1 MNPRPKPNREAQAR
15 AAVARFGVMDPSAW
29 GTGLSD
35 QGARE
40 ALRVSADLILDG
52 RFGEAPNEPPAK
64 LLIWCAANVF
74 TAPLEW
80 TARFAAWGSQVT
92 LKAPSACPAPV
103 EALAQAFAP
112 LGVVAVN
119 RPHAACW
126 DLVAQADAVLGFGGD
141 EAMAE
146 LAAHIPAETPRSLHG
161 HRVSLAV
168 VTEDDAATAKALAM
182 DLCLYDGQGCMSP
195 AAIFCLGDPMRL
207 AERLGD
213 ELFDMTTRLPR
224 GEATPGLGAER
235 RRRIGLASALGRAWE
250 GEDWLVTVTPARTF
264 SPVSYARLA
273 AIHPIDSLDALSSLP
288 PQPWS
293 SLGTDLYADAA
304 AQLAATLGVPRVCRP
319 GELQRP
325 RFGRLH
331 DGVNVEATLCRSPTW
346 AP

>member
-1 MNPRPKPNREAQAR
+1 MSSRPRPNREAHAR
-15 AAVARFGVMDPSAW
+15 AAVARFGVLDPSAW
-29 GTGLSD
+29 GTGLSAL
-35 QGARE
+35 GARE
-40 ALRVSADLILDG
+40 ALRQSVDLVLDG
-52 RFGEAPNEPPAK
+52 RFGEAPNDPPAK
-64 LLIWCAANVF
+64 LVIWCAANVF

-119 RPHAACW
+119 RPHEECW
-126 DLVAQADAVLGFGGD
+126 ALVEEADAVLGFGGD
-141 EAMAE
+141 EAMAALE
-146 LAAHIPAETPRSLHG
+146 AHIPAATPRSLHG

-168 VTEDDAATAKALAM
+168 VTEDDAATARALAM

-195 AAIFCLGDPMRL
+195 AAIFCLGDPVRL
-207 AERLGD
+207 AEHLGD
-213 ELFDMTTRLPR
+213 ALFDMTTRLPR

-235 RRRIGLASALGRAWE
+235 RRRLGLASALGRAWE
-250 GEDWLVTVTPARTF
+250 GEDWLVTVTPPRTF
-264 SPVSYARLA
+264 SPLSYARLA
-273 AIHPIDSLDALSSLP
+273 AIHPIDSVDDLSRLP

-293 SLGTDLYADAA
+293 SVGTDLYADAA
-304 AQLAATLGVPRVCRP
+304 AKLAATLGVPRVCRP

-346 AP
+346 VP

>member
-1 MNPRPKPNREAQAR
+1 VAQAR
-15 AAVARFGVMDPSAW
+15 AAVARFGVMDPSGW
-29 GTGLSD
+29 GTGLSA

-40 ALRVSADLILDG
+40 AQRVSVDLVLDG
-52 RFGEAPNEPPAK
+52 RFGEAPNTPPAK

-119 RPHAACW
+119 RPHEQCW
-126 DLVAQADAVLGFGGD
+126 DLVGEADAVLGFGGD

-168 VTEDDAATAKALAM
+168 VTEDAAATAKALAM

-195 AAIFCLGDPMRL
+195 AAIFCLGDPLRL

-224 GEATPGLGAER
+224 GGQPRFRRRAPPPPRPRQGPRPRLGGRRLAGHRHPRPHLQPPELRPPRRDSPHRTASTTCAPCPRSPGRASARIFTPTRPPSSPPPWGCLGCVGPASCSAHVLGACTT
-235 RRRIGLASALGRAWE
+235 A
-250 GEDWLVTVTPARTF
+250 
-264 SPVSYARLA
+264 
-273 AIHPIDSLDALSSLP
+273 
-288 PQPWS
+288 
-293 SLGTDLYADAA
+293 
-304 AQLAATLGVPRVCRP
+304 
-319 GELQRP
+319 
-325 RFGRLH
+325 
-331 DGVNVEATLCRSPTW
+331 
-346 AP
+346 